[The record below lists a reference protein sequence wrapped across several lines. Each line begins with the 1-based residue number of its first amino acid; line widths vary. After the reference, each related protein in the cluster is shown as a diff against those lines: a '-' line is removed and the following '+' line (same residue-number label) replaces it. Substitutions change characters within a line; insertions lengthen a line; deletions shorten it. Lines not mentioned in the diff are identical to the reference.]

1 MTDCAHA
8 RRLCLAVLLSA
19 LLAPLWPS
27 VAAAM
32 TGNDWRALP
41 ISARTS
47 YVTGVVDNFTDVAT
61 AIKTLVPA
69 EKRTASEKMLVGFED
84 CMARTSRP
92 PSQLVAIVDKYLKDN
107 PARWHTR
114 MSGLV
119 FDALSCK
126 DAAAGPAPRTRE

>member
-27 VAAAM
+27 FAAAM
-32 TGNDWRALP
+32 TGNDWRVLP

-61 AIKTLVPA
+61 AITTLVPA

-84 CMARTSRP
+84 CMARTARP
-92 PSQLVAIVDKYLKDN
+92 PSQLVAMVDKYLKDN

-126 DAAAGPAPRTRE
+126 DTATPSPRKPE

>member
-1 MTDCAHA
+1 MTDRARL
-8 RRLCLAVLLSA
+8 RRLCFAVLL

-27 VAAAM
+27 SAAAM

-69 EKRTASEKMLVGFED
+69 EKRTASEKMLVAFQD
-84 CMARTSRP
+84 CMARTARP
-92 PSQLVAIVDKYLKDN
+92 PRQLTAVVDKYLRDN
-107 PARWHTR
+107 PARRHTR

-119 FDALSCK
+119 FEALSCK
-126 DAAAGPAPRTRE
+126 DAAPSPAVRKGE